1 MIRPKAGSP
10 AGAAGFLRGEFT
22 GLCRGQGTAAGPAV
36 LRTAETG
43 FARLPAA
50 GGRPAAVGRASAGVR
65 KREPVAGSLFAV
77 YISNA
82 HELLFLGGEFRL
94 GDDAGIQKLLV
105 LFDLGN
111 GINGRGGGGGRSR
124 R

>member
-1 MIRPKAGSP
+1 M
-10 AGAAGFLRGEFT
+10 
-22 GLCRGQGTAAGPAV
+22 CRGQGTAAGPAV

-82 HELLFLGGEFRL
+82 HQLLFLGGEFLL
-94 GDDAGIQKLLV
+94 GDDTGIQKLLV

-111 GINGRGGGGGRSR
+111 GINGRGGGRSR

>member
-1 MIRPKAGSP
+1 M
-10 AGAAGFLRGEFT
+10 RGGFT

-82 HELLFLGGEFRL
+82 HELLFLGGEFLL
-94 GDDAGIQKLLV
+94 GNDAGIQKLLV

-111 GINGRGGGGGRSR
+111 GINGGGWGGGGSGGCGRGGAAL
-124 R
+124 

>member
-1 MIRPKAGSP
+1 M
-10 AGAAGFLRGEFT
+10 
-22 GLCRGQGTAAGPAV
+22 CRGQGTAAGPAV
-36 LRTAETG
+36 LRTA
-43 FARLPAA
+43 A
-50 GGRPAAVGRASAGVR
+50 GELRSPVPLSGRRPAAVGRASAGVR

-94 GDDAGIQKLLV
+94 GDDAGIQKFLV

-111 GINGRGGGGGRSR
+111 GINGRGGGRSR